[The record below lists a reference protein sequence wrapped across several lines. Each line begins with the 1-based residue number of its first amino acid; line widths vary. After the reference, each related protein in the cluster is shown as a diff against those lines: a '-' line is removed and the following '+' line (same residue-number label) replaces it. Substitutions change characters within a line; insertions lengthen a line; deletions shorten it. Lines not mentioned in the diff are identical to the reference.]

1 VCWSACAGSFYT
13 CESTKRH
20 DVNFNLIKKGND
32 LRCAPRAVTIV
43 SSFFSVFAVSVHT
56 SLSLLDTS
64 RVCERAEEMRA
75 CMLPGLGVF
84 KYVLTFA
91 AKNATRSLS
100 LGLDRIKM
108 RAAENIEH
116 DDAGTMF
123 VLHNNF
129 YTIHLNC
136 IF

>member
-1 VCWSACAGSFYT
+1 MCSSGCAGSFYT

-43 SSFFSVFAVSVHT
+43 SSFFLCIRGICTHISFS
-56 SLSLLDTS
+56 LDTS

-91 AKNATRSLS
+91 AKNATRSLW
-100 LGLDRIKM
+100 
-108 RAAENIEH
+108 IELKQEPWKTLSMMKQEQ
-116 DDAGTMF
+116 DFCLFIST
-123 VLHNNF
+123 L
-129 YTIHLNC
+129 
-136 IF
+136 